1 MNRNVSSGVV
11 AIVAAEDAKPS
22 AAPQCARCGGRNVKL
37 LCGKTDI
44 LLWSCATCGEIWGTQ
59 QTPPTKKNDGKM
71 SRRDC
76 LEYLRLER
84 RYLAELLC
92 ELHREFEALRHAR
105 FPREQVPTYCRK
117 FRAFRGLH
125 TNHCIA
131 LKWTL
136 HPPNQRALT
145 DEPSASPA

>member
-1 MNRNVSSGVV
+1 MSRDVSSGVIGLV
-11 AIVAAEDAKPS
+11 TTQDAKPT
-22 AAPQCARCGGRNVKL
+22 APQCGRCGGRNVRL
-37 LCGKTDI
+37 LSDKTDT
-44 LLWSCATCGEIWGTQ
+44 LLRSCATCGEIWGTQ
-59 QTPPTKKNDGKM
+59 QTPLETKNEGKM

-76 LEYLRLER
+76 LEYLSLER

-92 ELHREFEALRHAR
+92 ELHREFEALRRAR
-105 FPREQVPTYCRK
+105 FPREQVPVYCGK

-136 HPPNQRALT
+136 QPPNQRMLT
-145 DEPSASPA
+145 DDPSASPV